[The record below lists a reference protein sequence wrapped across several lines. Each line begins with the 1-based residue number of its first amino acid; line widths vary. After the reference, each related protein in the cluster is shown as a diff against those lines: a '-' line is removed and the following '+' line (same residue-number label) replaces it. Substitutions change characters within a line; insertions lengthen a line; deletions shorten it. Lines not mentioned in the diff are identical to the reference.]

1 VAGTPS
7 SNSVCSLVHFKNKPC
22 RSRTNPDTRVPCI
35 AGKRRWL
42 NLLNVRLERRGGREG
57 ERDVMNGVKFIIT
70 RGSFFFF
77 FVVCC
82 LYIILCCLT
91 GVLVPV
97 SSAVLVLY
105 CTGTLVNWHKTTTL
119 ASYPPSPNP
128 IYHDN
133 SLVAG
138 IPPPPIPRI
147 SIHWTTGSLGLR
159 IAVVTGSITHFLP
172 QNKAGIP
179 KHDLTYF

>member
-1 VAGTPS
+1 MAQPIERSIGTEGGAGGGAGCHERGK
-7 SNSVCSLVHFKNKPC
+7 VYHNK
-22 RSRTNPDTRVPCI
+22 
-35 AGKRRWL
+35 
-42 NLLNVRLERRGGREG
+42 RE
-57 ERDVMNGVKFIIT
+57 FL
-70 RGSFFFF
+70 FF

>member
-1 VAGTPS
+1 
-7 SNSVCSLVHFKNKPC
+7 
-22 RSRTNPDTRVPCI
+22 
-35 AGKRRWL
+35 
-42 NLLNVRLERRGGREG
+42 
-57 ERDVMNGVKFIIT
+57 MNGVKFIIT

-77 FVVCC
+77 CC
-82 LYIILCCLT
+82 LLFVYNIMLFDWRFGPCFQCCT
-91 GVLVPV
+91 RT
-97 SSAVLVLY
+97 VLY
-105 CTGTLVNWHKTTTL
+105 SSIGTLVNWHKTTTL

-172 QNKAGIP
+172 QNKARIP